1 MNPWLLAPRTT
12 IALAWLPRG
21 NQGPTAS
28 GWSRA
33 STLRRGVVANVGTG
47 GEISVLLVVLML
59 AATPAGEAIAQQ
71 KPEKPAPKEP
81 QRPEPAK
88 PAKPAEEPRTC
99 CRTCSK
105 GKACGDACINRQLT
119 CTKPP
124 GCACDSGAN

>member
-1 MNPWLLAPRTT
+1 M
-12 IALAWLPRG
+12 
-21 NQGPTAS
+21 
-28 GWSRA
+28 
-33 STLRRGVVANVGTG
+33 
-47 GEISVLLVVLML
+47 LLVLLML

-105 GKACGDACINRQLT
+105 GKACGNTCINRQLT
-119 CTKPP
+119 CHKPP